1 MIIHRLNAYKDGHI
15 WITYCE
21 HCGKEADE
29 LLGSKCTGKVEPIKS
44 LVGGGY
50 WFDDDGNAHPFTSPP
65 AFENRPSKI
74 KNAID
79 KPSIDDYVAR
89 LIADNGN

>member
-1 MIIHRLNAYKDGHI
+1 MTIHRLNAYKDGHI

-29 LLGSKCTGKVEPIKS
+29 LLGSKCTGKVETIMSDLGPQRVI
-44 LVGGGY
+44 G
-50 WFDDDGNAHPFTSPP
+50 
-65 AFENRPSKI
+65 
-74 KNAID
+74 ID

>member
-1 MIIHRLNAYKDGHI
+1 MTIHRLNAYKDGHI

-21 HCGKEADE
+21 LCGKEADE
-29 LLGSKCTGKVEPIKS
+29 LLGSKCNGQIEPS
-44 LVGGGY
+44 LLL
-50 WFDDDGNAHPFTSPP
+50 DG
-65 AFENRPSKI
+65 RYI
-74 KNAID
+74 KNAVD

>member
-1 MIIHRLNAYKDGHI
+1 MTIHRLNAYKDGHI

-29 LLGSKCTGKVEPIKS
+29 LLGSKCTGKVEA
-44 LVGGGY
+44 VDY
-50 WFDDDGNAHPFTSPP
+50 ED
-65 AFENRPSKI
+65 NRSKI
-74 KNAID
+74 KNTID